1 MVVILVSCRLS
12 LFYILEYFFDFV
24 KNIFSP
30 AYIDIALLK
39 MSEEFLE
46 EVSNQDW
53 KSLGKRMKGMAVH
66 WLKHTFGESNPK
78 LPMGYKIE
86 DITQDALRRA
96 MIKDWKEKFN
106 QKRFE
111 NYLFGAIR
119 SIVSNL
125 ADLSDNKEVD
135 REFFN
140 KEQQSDDGEKT
151 RLIDQMPE
159 TDGSDIYNKIDKEIA
174 FDKLELEIDGEKD
187 LESVLTAMRLG
198 MQPKEIAEELE
209 KEPKE
214 IYKLQRQ
221 LFSRAQKIGKSL
233 HYEK

>member
-1 MVVILVSCRLS
+1 
-12 LFYILEYFFDFV
+12 
-24 KNIFSP
+24 
-30 AYIDIALLK
+30 

-46 EVSNQDW
+46 EISNQDW
-53 KSLGKRMKGMAVH
+53 NSLGKRMKGMAIY
-66 WLKHTFGESNPK
+66 WLKLTFDDSSPK
-78 LPMGYKIE
+78 LPMGYSID

-96 MIKDWKEKFN
+96 MNRDWNEEFN
-106 QKRFE
+106 QKKFE

-135 REFFN
+135 REYFN
-140 KEQQSDDGEKT
+140 EVTQSDEGENY
-151 RLIDQMPE
+151 RLIDQLPE
-159 TDGSDIYNKIDKEIA
+159 TDESDIFNKIDKEIA
-174 FDKLELEIDGEKD
+174 FDKLEQEIEGEQE

-198 MQPKEIAEELE
+198 FKPGEIAEEMG

-221 LFSRAQKIGKSL
+221 LLTKAEKIGKSL
-233 HYEK
+233 LYEK

>member
-1 MVVILVSCRLS
+1 
-12 LFYILEYFFDFV
+12 
-24 KNIFSP
+24 
-30 AYIDIALLK
+30 

-46 EVSNQDW
+46 ELSKQDW
-53 KSLGKRMKGMAVH
+53 KSLGKRMKGMAIY
-66 WLKHTFGESNPK
+66 WLRQTFDDSSPK
-78 LPMGYKIE
+78 LPMGYSID

-96 MIKDWKEKFN
+96 TSRDWHEKFN
-106 QKRFE
+106 QKKFE

-135 REFFN
+135 REYFN
-140 KEQQSDDGEKT
+140 KVIQSDEGENT

-159 TDGSDIYNKIDKEIA
+159 TGESDIYSKIDKEIA
-174 FDKLELEIDGEKD
+174 FDKLEKEIEGEQE

-198 MQPKEIAEELE
+198 MKPGEIAEEMG

-221 LFSRAQKIGKSL
+221 LFTRAEKIRKSL
-233 HYEK
+233 LYEK